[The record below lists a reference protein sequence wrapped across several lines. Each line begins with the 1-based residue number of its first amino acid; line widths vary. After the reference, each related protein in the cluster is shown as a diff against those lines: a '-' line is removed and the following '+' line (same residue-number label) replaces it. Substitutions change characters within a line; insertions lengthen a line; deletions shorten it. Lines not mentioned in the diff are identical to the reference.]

1 MSEALF
7 RARRG
12 RMPRARRRTWEISP
26 SVGSSF
32 SPKGGHAAGACPGRA
47 DGRGKFIQV
56 SEALFRP
63 NAGTTRALPGAAT
76 DVGNFSK
83 CRKLFFAQRR
93 ARRGRCRRMP
103 RARRRTWEILLTCLN
118 SFSAKHGHD
127 AGVAGARPG
136 RVGAFW
142 AGWHLS
148 GARLAPSWRAAGK
161 NCDDS
166 NVPFCFCGKKI
177 SGYIGGDTYRKKR
190 TSDSSSRASLWDIL
204 DGLTNTPHP
213 PPPPGGGYFDLT
225 ARWHVGVTARQRHG
239 QNYAEERGWNVLG
252 ISCGWRPFSV

>member
-1 MSEALF
+1 
-7 RARRG
+7 
-12 RMPRARRRTWEISP
+12 
-26 SVGSSF
+26 
-32 SPKGGHAAGACPGRA
+32 
-47 DGRGKFIQV
+47 
-56 SEALFRP
+56 
-63 NAGTTRALPGAAT
+63 
-76 DVGNFSK
+76 
-83 CRKLFFAQRR
+83 
-93 ARRGRCRRMP
+93 MP

-213 PPPPGGGYFDLT
+213 HPPLGGVFRPDGTMACWRDGKAASRAELRRGEGMERAGHILWLASLFGLNDFLVKIET
-225 ARWHVGVTARQRHG
+225 WRQR
-239 QNYAEERGWNVLG
+239 
-252 ISCGWRPFSV
+252 